1 MIRHLWPLLV
11 GFTLWALALI
21 ALYALQYLGCYFGW
35 APSAHRVALLVAYAI
50 AVASLAGA
58 LALQIALMRKRGSAA
73 RSMDHIGLGASIA
86 ALAATAITFGPT
98 LLVSACI

>member
-21 ALYALQYLGCYFGW
+21 ALYALQYLGCHFGW
-35 APSAHRVALLVAYAI
+35 APMAHRVALLVAYAI
-50 AVASLAGA
+50 AVASLTGT
-58 LALQIALMRKRGSAA
+58 LALQIAIVRKRGSTTM
-73 RSMDHIGLGASIA
+73 SVNHIGLGATIA
-86 ALAATAITFGPT
+86 ALVATAVTFGPM